1 MTGAQHLTAGPIC
14 AELRDGGLGAVTFD
28 GVEVLRG
35 LTYPVR
41 NADWGTHLTN
51 LLSEKFGQ
59 DSVTRHFACRD
70 GVFTGRFHVALTPET
85 LVAEVEITF
94 PVDARINRAGFTLL
108 HPIRGVAGSALHLRH
123 PGGGRTDTL
132 FPALVSPGQPAR
144 DIAGLRHVVAGIEV
158 DIAFGGDVFEM
169 EDQRNWSDASF
180 KTYCRPLSLPRPY
193 GVAAGTV
200 VRQSVTLGLRSVGSG
215 AMVAAAVPTVEVR
228 MPQVM
233 LAHEPGLS
241 DSAALAGF
249 AGVPVQL
256 RIERATPEADLR
268 ALAGVAAL
276 EIIFDDLPDLGA
288 LIARAQAAG
297 LRPARVAALPRPYL
311 KSHQPEG
318 PWPAGAQPQ
327 DAYPLLRAGF
337 PGALVGGGSLTNFTE
352 LNRCRPDAATVD
364 FLTFGNTAIVHAAD
378 DLSVWQTIEALPDI
392 FATTRAISAGKPL
405 HLGLV
410 SIGMRCNPYGDAVA
424 PNPDGLRLPMAMDDP
439 RQPTEFAAAYAV
451 AVLAAA
457 AQAGVASLAL
467 AMPDGPLGAKG
478 PLAEV
483 IRQAAAMA
491 GRMVRIRQ
499 SDGVVVID
507 AGGVGIAANCTTGPV
522 AAVPGLAPIPA
533 ESAVLFEMRREAPQ

>member
-14 AELRDGGLGAVTFD
+14 AELRDDGLGAVTFD
-28 GVEVLRG
+28 GIEVLRG

-41 NADWGTHLTN
+41 NADWGTHLAAT
-51 LLSEKFGQ
+51 LSEDIGK
-59 DSVTRHFACRD
+59 DSATRQFACRD
-70 GVFTGRFHVALTPET
+70 GVFTGRFHVTLTTET

-94 PVDARINRAGFTLL
+94 PEAARINRAGFTLL
-108 HPIRGVAGSALHLRH
+108 HPIRGVAGSPLHLRH
-123 PGGGRTDTL
+123 PGGGLSATV

-144 DIAGLRHVVAGIEV
+144 DIAGLRHVVAGILV
-158 DIAFGGDVFEM
+158 DITFDGDVFEM

-193 GVAAGTV
+193 DVAAGAV
-200 VRQSVTLGLRSVGSG
+200 VRQRVTLALRAEGRAPV
-215 AMVAAAVPTVEVR
+215 VAAVGQSVEVR

-241 DSAALAGF
+241 DSAALADF
-249 AGVPVQL
+249 ARVAVQF
-256 RIERATPEADLR
+256 RMERGTSDADLR
-268 ALAGVAAL
+268 AMAGLAAL
-276 EIIFDDLPDLGA
+276 EIVFDDLPDLAA
-288 LIARAQAAG
+288 LIARAQVAG
-297 LRPARVAALPRPYL
+297 LRPARVAALPRAYL

-318 PWPAGAQPQ
+318 PWPAGVQPQ
-327 DAYPLLRAGF
+327 DALPLLRAGF

-352 LNRCRPDAATVD
+352 LNRCRPDPAAVD
-364 FLTFGNTAIVHAAD
+364 FVTFGNTAIVHAAD

-392 FATTRAISAGKPL
+392 LATARAIAGEKPL

-439 RQPTEFAAAYAV
+439 RQPTGFAAAYAV
-451 AVLAAA
+451 AALAAA

-478 PLAEV
+478 PLADV
-483 IRQAAAMA
+483 IRRAAALA
-491 GRMVRIRQ
+491 GQMVRIRQ
-499 SDGVVVID
+499 GGGVVVIE
-507 AGGVGIAANCTTGPV
+507 AGDLGLAANCTTRPV
-522 AAVPGLAPIPA
+522 EAVPGLVVVPP
-533 ESAVLFEMRREAPQ
+533 ESAILFERRREAKP

>member
-1 MTGAQHLTAGPIC
+1 MTGGQRLMAGPIC
-14 AELRDGGLGAVTFD
+14 AELREGGLGAVTFD

-41 NADWGTHLTN
+41 NADWGTYLTTP
-51 LLSEKFGQ
+51 LSEE
-59 DSVTRHFACRD
+59 VTQGGVIRHFACRD
-70 GVFTGRFHVALTPET
+70 GVFAGRFAVTLTPAA

-94 PVDARINRAGFTLL
+94 PKAARINRAGFTLL

-123 PGGGRTDTL
+123 PGGGVTETV
-132 FPALVSPGQPAR
+132 FPALISPGQPAR
-144 DIAGLRHVVAGIEV
+144 DIAGMSHVVDGVTV
-158 DIAFGGDVFEM
+158 DIAFTGDVFEM

-193 GVAAGTV
+193 DVAAGTV
-200 VRQSVTLGLRSVGSG
+200 VRQRVTLALRAMGGAPVG
-215 AMVAAAVPTVEVR
+215 AVAAHAVAVR

-233 LAHEPGLS
+233 LAHEPGISGSVALS
-241 DSAALAGF
+241 GF
-249 AGVPVQL
+249 AGVPVQF
-256 RIERATPEADLR
+256 RMERGTPEADLR
-268 ALAGVAAL
+268 AMVGLAAL
-276 EIIFDDLPDLGA
+276 EFVFDDLSDLAA

-297 LRPARVAALPRPYL
+297 LRPERVVALPRAYL

-318 PWPAGAQPQ
+318 PWPTGAQPQ
-327 DAYPLLRAGF
+327 EALPLLRAGF
-337 PGALVGGGSLTNFTE
+337 PAALVGGGSLTNFTE
-352 LNRCRPDAATVD
+352 LNRCRPDAAAVD
-364 FLTFGNTAIVHAAD
+364 FVTFGNTAIVHAAD

-392 FATTRAISAGKPL
+392 MATARAIAGGKPL

-439 RQPTEFAAAYAV
+439 RQPTGFAAAYAV
-451 AVLAAA
+451 AALAVA

-478 PLAEV
+478 PLADV

-491 GRMVRIRQ
+491 GRVVRLRQ
-499 SDGVVVID
+499 AGGVVVIE
-507 AGGVGIAANCTTGPV
+507 AEGLGLVANCTTVPV
-522 AAVPGLAPIPA
+522 VALPGLPSVPA
-533 ESAVLFEMRREAPQ
+533 ESAVLFDARREAMP

>member
-1 MTGAQHLTAGPIC
+1 MTGALHLMAGPIC

-35 LTYPVR
+35 LTNPVR

-51 LLSEKFGQ
+51 LLSKEVGP
-59 DSVTRHFACRD
+59 DSLTRHFACSD
-70 GVFTGRFHVALTPET
+70 GVFTGRFHVALTPEA

-94 PVDARINRAGFTLL
+94 PDAARINRAGFTLL

-123 PGGGRTDTL
+123 PGGGRTETA

-144 DIAGLRHVVAGIEV
+144 DIAGLRHVVAGIAV
-158 DIAFGGDVFEM
+158 DIAFDGDVFEM

-193 GVAAGTV
+193 DVAAGTV
-200 VRQSVTLGLRSVGSG
+200 VRQRVTLGLRFAGG
-215 AMVAAAVPTVEVR
+215 AALVAAAAPTVEVR

-241 DSAALAGF
+241 DGAALAGF
-249 AGVPVQL
+249 AGVPV
-256 RIERATPEADLR
+256 RFRMERGTPEANLR
-268 ALAGVAAL
+268 AMAGVAAL
-276 EIIFDDLPDLGA
+276 EIVFDDLPDLAA

-297 LRPARVAALPRPYL
+297 LRPERVTALPRAYL

-318 PWPAGAQPQ
+318 PWPAGAQPW
-327 DAYPLLRAGF
+327 DAYPILRAGF
-337 PGALVGGGSLTNFTE
+337 PGAQVGGGSLTNFTE
-352 LNRCRPDAATVD
+352 LNRCRPDPAAVD
-364 FLTFGNTAIVHAAD
+364 FVTFGNTAIVHAAD

-392 FATTRAISAGKPL
+392 LATARAIAGEKPL
-405 HLGLV
+405 HLGLI
-410 SIGMRCNPYGDAVA
+410 SIGMRCNPYGDRVA

-439 RQPTEFAAAYAV
+439 RQPTGFAAAYAV

-478 PLAEV
+478 PLADV

-499 SDGVVVID
+499 S
-507 AGGVGIAANCTTGPV
+507 GGVAVIEAGDLGLAANCTTGPV
-522 AAVPGLAPIPA
+522 VAVSGLAPVPA
-533 ESAVLFEMRREAPQ
+533 ESAVLIKTRREEQP

>member
-1 MTGAQHLTAGPIC
+1 MTGAQHLRAGPIC
-14 AELRDGGLGAVTFD
+14 AELREGGLGAVTFD

-35 LTYPVR
+35 LTHPVR
-41 NADWGTHLTN
+41 NADWGTYLTT
-51 LLSEKFGQ
+51 LLSEEVGP
-59 DSVTRHFACRD
+59 DSLTRQFACRD
-70 GVFTGRFHVALTPET
+70 GVFMGRFHVALTPEA
-85 LVAEVEITF
+85 LVAEVDITF
-94 PVDARINRAGFTLL
+94 PDAARINRAGFTLL
-108 HPIRGVAGSALHLRH
+108 HPIRGVAGSVLHLRH
-123 PGGGRTDTL
+123 SGGGRTDTV

-158 DIAFGGDVFEM
+158 DIAFDGDVFEM

-193 GVAAGTV
+193 DVAAGTV
-200 VRQSVTLGLRSVGSG
+200 VRQRVTLALRAVGGRAS
-215 AMVAAAVPTVEVR
+215 VAAAAPTVAVR

-256 RIERATPEADLR
+256 RMERATPDADLR

-276 EIIFDDLPDLGA
+276 EIVFDDLPDLGA
-288 LIARAQAAG
+288 LIALAQAAG
-297 LRPARVAALPRPYL
+297 LHPARVTALPRPYL

-327 DAYPLLRAGF
+327 HAYSLLRAGF

-352 LNRCRPDAATVD
+352 LNRCRPDPAAVD
-364 FLTFGNTAIVHAAD
+364 FVTFGNTAIVHAAD

-392 FATTRAISAGKPL
+392 LATARAIAGEKPL
-405 HLGLV
+405 HLGLI
-410 SIGMRCNPYGDAVA
+410 SIGMRCNPYGDRVA

-439 RQPTEFAAAYAV
+439 RQPTGFAAAYAV
-451 AVLAAA
+451 AALAAA
-457 AQAGVASLAL
+457 AQAGVESLAL

-491 GRMVRIRQ
+491 GRMAQIRQ
-499 SDGVVVID
+499 SDGVVVIE
-507 AGGVGIAANCTTGPV
+507 AGDLGLAANCTTGPL
-522 AAVPGLAPIPA
+522 AAVPGLAPVPA
-533 ESAVLFEMRREAPQ
+533 ESAVLFETRREARQ